1 MCVQC
6 VWERADMQASSHSQ
20 KVTQHLTHSQ
30 AAQIHCTTHGH
41 NTMCVCVRVCEITYK
56 DSKFIYKCSSTF
68 SFLTL
73 TLSRAHKN
81 TQKPKFLPLV
91 ISAAVSP

>member
-41 NTMCVCVRVCEITYK
+41 NTMCVCVCVCVRSHIKIASLYTNVHLL
-56 DSKFIYKCSSTF
+56 FPF
-68 SFLTL
+68 SL
-73 TLSRAHKN
+73 
-81 TQKPKFLPLV
+81 
-91 ISAAVSP
+91 